1 MFDLFGEQNKK
12 GGMANAGTDRRR
24 AGVGRYREA
33 ARGLKDKIC
42 KKLRGR
48 PKMGQDRRAPMGEDG
63 DAPIVVSMG
72 MFIIDE
78 IHFGDGRES
87 VNDIIGGAGTY
98 TVLGARVFLKG
109 RDSRR
114 AAFIVDVGSDFPQP
128 VMDQLN
134 QYNFGTVFRTDK
146 SRLTTR
152 GWNMYGDNENRK
164 FDYLTPKLRIEA
176 EDITSDAFLSRSL
189 SVHAICSPTRLIDI
203 ANGVDKTIIWEPVPT
218 ECNAENWDP
227 CKQALKRVEVFSPN
241 AAEAAAFFGRPEPSS
256 KEAIVSLA
264 TEFLSHMNQPH
275 AVVAIRCGAMGSYIQ
290 SAAYSHWFPAYHTD
304 SSKVKDPTGGGN
316 CYLGGFAAGY
326 ILSGRRLDVAG
337 IYASVAASTAIE
349 QIGLP
354 ELTMD
359 GSRELFNGIETDDR
373 IKQYCQANG
382 LDVPEGI
389 LH

>member
-1 MFDLFGEQNKK
+1 MQLVRDRMDQVGHATMD
-12 GGMANAGTDRRR
+12 GG
-24 AGVGRYREA
+24 
-33 ARGLKDKIC
+33 
-42 KKLRGR
+42 
-48 PKMGQDRRAPMGEDG
+48 
-63 DAPIVVSMG
+63 APIVVSMG

-78 IHFGDGRES
+78 IHFGNGRES

-109 RDSRR
+109 SDSRR

-128 VMDQLN
+128 VMDQLEK
-134 QYNFGTVFRTDK
+134 YNFGTVFRTDK

-176 EDITSDAFLSRSL
+176 DDITSDAFLSRSL
-189 SVHAICSPTRLIDI
+189 SIHAICSPTRLIDI
-203 ANGVDKTIIWEPVPT
+203 ANGVDEKKKTIIWEPVPT
-218 ECNAENWDP
+218 ECNAENWGP

-256 KEAIVSLA
+256 KDAVVSLA
-264 TEFLSHMNQPH
+264 TEFLSHMVHPH
-275 AVVAIRCGAMGSYIQ
+275 ASVAIRCGAMGSYIQ
-290 SAAYSHWFPAYHTD
+290 SATYSHWFPAYHTD

-326 ILSGRRLDVAG
+326 ILSDRRLDVAG

-354 ELTMD
+354 ELTID
-359 GSRELFNGIETDDR
+359 GSRELFNGIETDVR
-373 IKQYCQANG
+373 IKQYCQANS
-382 LDVPEGI
+382 LDVPQGI
-389 LH
+389 YTGQ